1 MPYCLIFPGQGSQFP
16 GMSTGLDLRWTG
28 DDALIGLMEN
38 GPEDTLRQT
47 TNAQKAVF
55 AVTAALWERSGLDR
69 PAVAMGHSLG
79 EYMALVASRAIPLRE
94 CYTLVE
100 RRARAMQD
108 AMPGGSGAM
117 AAVLGLPSDD
127 VARLIEPVQH
137 VWVANLNSPGQ
148 VVISGDASSVK
159 DAALVLKENGA
170 RRVVPLGV
178 AVASHC
184 PLMEPAGKV
193 LREYLNGVRFERPR
207 SRVVFNATAR
217 EESDPEKIRENLALQ
232 LVSPVRW
239 EDSVRYAADQ
249 GIDRFIEIGPR
260 SVLAPLVKRIVPQ
273 AKVEVITP
281 Q

>member
-16 GMSTGLDLRWTG
+16 GMSAGLDLRWTG
-28 DDALIGLMEN
+28 DDELIGLMEN

-55 AVTAALWERSGLDR
+55 AVTAALWERSGLDG
-69 PAVAMGHSLG
+69 PAVTMGHSLG
-79 EYMALVASRAIPLRE
+79 EYMALVASRAIPVRE

-108 AMPGGSGAM
+108 AMPGESGAM
-117 AAVLGLPSDD
+117 AAVLGLSADD
-127 VARLIEPVQH
+127 VARLIEPVQN

-148 VVISGDASSVK
+148 VVISGEASSVK

-170 RRVVPLGV
+170 RRVAPLEV

-184 PLMEPAGKV
+184 PLMKPAGKV
-193 LREYLNGVRFERPR
+193 LREYLKGVRFERPC
-207 SRVVFNATAR
+207 SRVVFNATAQ

-239 EDSVRYAADQ
+239 EESVRYAADQ
-249 GIDRFIEIGPR
+249 GIDRFVEIGPR

>member
-16 GMSTGLDLRWTG
+16 GMSAGLDLGWTR
-28 DDALIGLMEN
+28 DDALIGIMEN
-38 GPEDTLRQT
+38 GPEDTLKQT

-55 AVTAALWERSGLDR
+55 AVTAALWEKSGLDD
-69 PAVAMGHSLG
+69 PAMTMGHSLG
-79 EYMALVASRAIPLRE
+79 EYMALVASRAISVRE
-94 CYTLVE
+94 CYALVE

-108 AMPGGSGAM
+108 AIPGRSGAM
-117 AAVLGLPSDD
+117 AAVLGLSADD
-127 VARLIEPVQH
+127 VARLIEPVQN
-137 VWVANLNSPGQ
+137 VWVANLNSPTQ
-148 VVISGDASSVK
+148 VVISGDASAVK
-159 DAALVLKENGA
+159 DAAIVLKENGA
-170 RRVVPLGV
+170 KRVVPLDV

-184 PLMEPAGKV
+184 PLMEPAGKS
-193 LREYLNGVRFERPR
+193 LREYLKGVRLERPH

-239 EDSVRYAADQ
+239 EESVRYAADQ
-249 GIDRFIEIGPR
+249 GIGRFIEIGPK

-273 AKVEVITP
+273 AEVEVITS

>member
-55 AVTAALWERSGLDR
+55 AVTAALWERSGLDG
-69 PAVAMGHSLG
+69 PAVTMGHSLG

-193 LREYLNGVRFERPR
+193 LREYLKGVRFERPC
-207 SRVVFNATAR
+207 SWVVFNATAR

>member
-1 MPYCLIFPGQGSQFP
+1 MPYCLIFPGQGSQFT

-79 EYMALVASRAIPLRE
+79 EYMALVVSRAIPVRE

-117 AAVLGLPSDD
+117 AAVLGLPADD
-127 VARLIEPVQH
+127 VARLIEPVQN

-159 DAALVLKENGA
+159 DAALVLKGNGA
-170 RRVVPLGV
+170 RKVAPLGV

-193 LREYLNGVRFERPR
+193 LRGYLKGVRFERPR

-239 EDSVRYAADQ
+239 EESVRYAADQ

-260 SVLAPLVKRIVPQ
+260 SVLASLVKRIVPQ

-281 Q
+281 K

>member
-16 GMSTGLDLRWTG
+16 GMSAGLDLRWTG
-28 DDALIGLMEN
+28 DDSLIGLMEN

-55 AVTAALWERSGLDR
+55 AVTAALWERSGLDC

-79 EYMALVASRAIPLRE
+79 EYMALVVSRAISVRE

-108 AMPGGSGAM
+108 AMPGGSGTM
-117 AAVLGLPSDD
+117 AAVLGLSADD
-127 VARLIEPVQH
+127 VARLIEPVQN

-148 VVISGDASSVK
+148 VVISGEASSVK
-159 DAALVLKENGA
+159 EAAIVLKGNGA
-170 RRVVPLGV
+170 RRVVPLDV

-193 LREYLNGVRFERPR
+193 LREYLEGVRIERPCT
-207 SRVVFNATAR
+207 RVVFNATAR

-239 EDSVRYAADQ
+239 EESVRYAAGQ

-260 SVLAPLVKRIVPQ
+260 PVLAPLVKRIVPQ